1 MADWQDKLA
10 RVAQQNRMDI
20 VKAKLSRR
28 EMMRLGLLTA
38 GGSLV
43 LKSGL
48 SARAFAQT
56 AVDDL
61 TTPVKI
67 PASPPNRPWIAPMP
81 ILPVKQPISP
91 DAMEYGH
98 PDGTTL
104 IDGATKRTSHQYCSY
119 DHNTGVW
126 GGKFPPKKF
135 YELRMKEASARLHPD
150 YGPTT

>member
-1 MADWQDKLA
+1 MTGWKDKVQA
-10 RVAQQNRMDI
+10 TAQRNRQEI

-56 AVDDL
+56 AGDDL

-98 PDGTTL
+98 PDGT
-104 IDGATKRTSHQYCSY
+104 
-119 DHNTGVW
+119 
-126 GGKFPPKKF
+126 
-135 YELRMKEASARLHPD
+135 
-150 YGPTT
+150 